1 MQALHTIDAKFDDAN
16 LIGSAGLVPVMRLAE
31 RAGLQQLL
39 AERLSVSS
47 PNAAVKAGCVV
58 AGMVAGAD
66 SIDDL
71 DVLRHGGMAKVVSGV
86 RAPST
91 VGTFLRTFTFGHVR
105 QLDAVSSQVLAGLAG
120 VVPRLLAGSEA
131 MAFVDIDDTIREVH
145 GYKKQGV
152 AYGYS
157 GVKGLNAQLAVLSS
171 PTCAPVIAASRLRKG
186 NTVSGQ
192 GAANLAAAAIAT
204 ARRAGA
210 CGQVMVRADSGYY
223 RRDLITAARKAKAW
237 FSVTVRMSSAV
248 TRAIAAIPEEA
259 WTTIK
264 YPRAIWDQDEQRWIS
279 EAQVAET
286 SFTAFTSAR
295 KDEQVPCRLVVRR
308 VERLNKAAAAAG
320 QGELFASG
328 RHRGFV
334 TNSRLTTGAADETH
348 RDHAIVEQVIAELK
362 SGALAHAPSGKF
374 DANAAWLTLACLAF
388 NLLRAA
394 GVAAS
399 VRHAKARWATLRTQ
413 LVAIPAR
420 VASSARRQTLHLPTN
435 WPWAHAWNNLWAT
448 ATAIPAATT

>member
-157 GVKGLNAQLAVLSS
+157 GVKGLNAQLESHRVQWR
-171 PTCAPVIAASRLRKG
+171 V
-186 NTVSGQ
+186 
-192 GAANLAAAAIAT
+192 
-204 ARRAGA
+204 RRP
-210 CGQVMVRADSGYY
+210 
-223 RRDLITAARKAKAW
+223 
-237 FSVTVRMSSAV
+237 SSAV
-248 TRAIAAIPEEA
+248 T
-259 WTTIK
+259 
-264 YPRAIWDQDEQRWIS
+264 
-279 EAQVAET
+279 
-286 SFTAFTSAR
+286 
-295 KDEQVPCRLVVRR
+295 
-308 VERLNKAAAAAG
+308 
-320 QGELFASG
+320 GEG
-328 RHRGFV
+328 
-334 TNSRLTTGAADETH
+334 
-348 RDHAIVEQVIAELK
+348 
-362 SGALAHAPSGKF
+362 
-374 DANAAWLTLACLAF
+374 
-388 NLLRAA
+388 
-394 GVAAS
+394 
-399 VRHAKARWATLRTQ
+399 
-413 LVAIPAR
+413 
-420 VASSARRQTLHLPTN
+420 
-435 WPWAHAWNNLWAT
+435 LWA
-448 ATAIPAATT
+448 A